1 MRGILHPPTIVD
13 VSDPGREHMRQWELI
28 GITDQVPVVTQY
40 APRPTPDLIVEPT
53 SDEPVFF
60 WTTDGALRLQSV
72 SSAAAEVIGRPA
84 NMCTGRD
91 LLELFGLE
99 GPNAGLLDAHI
110 AALGGDGA
118 TFALN
123 GDRVSVRCRVGPVSD
138 GLGRPSGTYCVAMHV
153 DGVDIRDESE
163 RPAVA

>member
-1 MRGILHPPTIVD
+1 
-13 VSDPGREHMRQWELI
+13 MRQWELI
-28 GITDQVPVVTQY
+28 GITDQVPVVTQS
-40 APRPTPDLIVEPT
+40 APRPMPDLIVEPT

-84 NMCTGRD
+84 NKCTGRD
-91 LLELFGLE
+91 LLEIFGLE

-118 TFALN
+118 TFALK

-138 GLGRPSGTYCVAMHV
+138 GLGRPSGTYCVAMHI